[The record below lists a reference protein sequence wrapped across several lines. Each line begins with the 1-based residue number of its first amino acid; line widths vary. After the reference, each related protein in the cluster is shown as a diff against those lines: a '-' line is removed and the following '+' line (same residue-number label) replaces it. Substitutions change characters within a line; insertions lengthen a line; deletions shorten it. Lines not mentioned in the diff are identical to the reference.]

1 MSSSFLNRFR
11 EPQEP
16 SSDDNDEALTVAA
29 LNKQARQLLEGSFNS
44 VWVQG
49 EISSLSQPR
58 SGHAYFTLKD
68 DDAQVRCAL
77 FRQRAL
83 GVRAPL
89 REGQLVQVCAQV
101 SLFEARGDYQLIVEA
116 VREAGKGALLAALE
130 ALRVKLGEEGVFAN
144 GRALPY
150 PPEQLAVITSPTG
163 AAIQDVISVLTVRWP
178 WVQVILVPVQV
189 QGDQAAEQIATAL
202 ARVNAE
208 THADAILLTRGG
220 GSFEDLWCFND
231 ERVARA
237 IHASQIPVM
246 SAIGHETDTTLA
258 DYAADLRAPTPSAA
272 AERLVPDQ
280 RELRRQLAQ
289 LARRLLA
296 AKDSYLNGQ
305 HQRIDYLQAR
315 LRHPGERL
323 RHQRLLLTALE
334 KRLHSAK
341 QRHQLDAERHL
352 QLLAQRLIQAMRSQV
367 NSQHRQLDGLRA
379 RLRSP
384 QEQLLRQRSLLA
396 SLEQRLL
403 RAQQR
408 RLQQHRLAITSTTER
423 LQRQSPQRRL
433 VGYQHQLEQLDARLL
448 RVGPRIMQLGSTQ
461 LDALEERL
469 TTAVAR
475 HQQRAEERLGVLL
488 KRLDIASPLATLR
501 RGYAVLERN
510 DHHVVRSAADV
521 QKGERLSARLGE
533 GQLSLEVISTTL
545 KND

>member
-1 MSSSFLNRFR
+1 MSSSFLNRFLDTS
-11 EPQEP
+11 EP
-16 SSDDNDEALTVAA
+16 SPDNDDEALTVTA
-29 LNKQARQLLEGSFNS
+29 LNKQARQLLEGNFNS

-89 REGQLVQVCAQV
+89 REGQLVQVRAQV

-130 ALRVKLGEEGVFAN
+130 ALRVKLGEEGIFAN

-150 PPEQLAVITSPTG
+150 PPERLAVITSPTG
-163 AAIQDVISVLTVRWP
+163 AALQDVISVLTARWP
-178 WVQVILVPVQV
+178 WVKVILVPVQV
-189 QGDQAAEQIATAL
+189 QGDYAAEQIASAVR
-202 ARVNAE
+202 RVNTE
-208 THADAILLTRGG
+208 TQADAILLTRGG

-237 IHASQIPVM
+237 IHGSHIPVM
-246 SAIGHETDTTLA
+246 SAVGHETDTTLA
-258 DYAADLRAPTPSAA
+258 DYAADVRAPTPSAA

-296 AKDSYLNGQ
+296 AKDSYLNRQ
-305 HQRIDYLQAR
+305 HQRLDYIRAR
-315 LRHPGERL
+315 LRHPGEHL
-323 RHQRLLLTALE
+323 RHQRLWLTTLE
-334 KRLHSAK
+334 NRLHSAK
-341 QRHQLDAERHL
+341 QRRQLDAERHL
-352 QLLAQRLIQAMRSQV
+352 QQLSQRLLNVQRSRLNTQL
-367 NSQHRQLDGLRA
+367 QHLNALEA

-384 QEQLLRQRSLLA
+384 LEQLRRYRALLA
-396 SLEQRLL
+396 SLEQRLI

-408 RLQQHRLAITSTTER
+408 RLHQYQQEIRTAHER

-433 VGYQHQLEQLDARLL
+433 IEYQQQLELLETRLQ
-448 RVGPRIMQLGSTQ
+448 RIGPRLSQQGNTQ
-461 LDALEERL
+461 MGRLETRL
-469 TTAVAR
+469 YAAIKH
-475 HQQRAEERLGVLL
+475 HQQRSAERLGILG

-501 RGYAVLERN
+501 RGYTVLEKS
-510 DHHVVRSAADV
+510 DHSVVRSAADV
-521 QKGERLSARLGE
+521 QEGERLSARLGE
-533 GQLSLEVISTTL
+533 GRLSLEVKSKTL
-545 KND
+545 KQ